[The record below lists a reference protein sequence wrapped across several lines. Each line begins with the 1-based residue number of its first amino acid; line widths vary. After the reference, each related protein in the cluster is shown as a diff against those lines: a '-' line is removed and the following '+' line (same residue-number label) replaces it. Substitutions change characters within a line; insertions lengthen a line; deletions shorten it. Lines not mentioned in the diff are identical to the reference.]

1 MLRQLHTLT
10 WACGLAAVSGLVGLP
25 QLEAQTAQPAP
36 RATVQQIDPA
46 QLERLQA
53 FQQLQVVRP
62 SQTDPELAV
71 IDWEAARADR
81 QRQLAAYR
89 ETLGQSA
96 TAARRPTPFAAPLSE
111 RSLAR
116 LRPVHVPV
124 LLPQTDAEVLTRD
137 GGQPGVM
144 LITRADFYDAS
155 MSLDGMSVHVG
166 GNRRINHRR
175 ADPGM
180 ATVLNQGRGA
190 GGVRISRDEAGYTA
204 DFTRYGA
211 SYTVS
216 IECSSRTDPRCAD
229 EAAVRA
235 LVDSLVVAGGNP
247 EG

>member
-1 MLRQLHTLT
+1 MLRQVQTFAR
-10 WACGLAAVSGLVGLP
+10 ACGLAVLVGFFGLTP
-25 QLEAQTAQPAP
+25 LQAQTAQPAP
-36 RATVQQIDPA
+36 RAVVQQLDPA

-62 SQTDPELAV
+62 EQADPNLAV

-96 TAARRPTPFAAPLSE
+96 TTARLPTPFAAPLSE
-111 RSLAR
+111 RSQAQ
-116 LRPVHVPV
+116 LRPVHLPV
-124 LLPQTDAEVLTRD
+124 LLPQTNAQVLTRD

-144 LITRADFYDAS
+144 LITRAAFYDAS
-155 MSLDGMSVHVG
+155 MSLDGMSVHLG

-180 ATVLNQGRGA
+180 ETMLNRGRAADGL
-190 GGVRISRDEAGYTA
+190 RISRDEAGYTA